1 MVNNT
6 NVCLSDNTE
15 QPVTYL
21 IDASIYIFRAWYTWP
36 KGQIDKN
43 GQPIHAVLGFV
54 DFVYQFLVNYQIKG
68 MHIAFAFDESQTQS
82 VRREIYPAYKKNRR
96 PIDPNLR
103 YQFQLCRRFVRLLGI
118 VEASSSCYEADDLIA
133 TWTRQQVKLNQQVI
147 ILSADKD
154 LAQLVGEKVTWWEY
168 VRDQQFD
175 VQAVTKK
182 FGVQP
187 EKIAAQLALA
197 GDKADN
203 IRGVPE
209 IGMATAAKL
218 LRKFDTIEQL
228 LTSIDEIGKMK
239 MKMAMRWQVAI
250 QAHKEMIG
258 IYYQLTCLCE
268 YVPNLAL
275 NLKRSPINQRCLEV
289 FYSDLQLDELFQQ
302 HWNEVANSG

>member
-1 MVNNT
+1 MVNNL
-6 NVCLSDNTE
+6 NNSCSLHNTE
-15 QPVTYL
+15 QPITYL
-21 IDASIYIFRAWYTWP
+21 IDASIYIFRAWYIWP
-36 KGQIDKN
+36 KGHIDKN
-43 GQPIHAVLGFV
+43 GQSIHAVLGFM
-54 DFVYQFLVNYQIKG
+54 DFVYQFLMQHKVKG

-82 VRREIYPAYKKNRR
+82 VRREIYPDYKKNRH

-103 YQFQLCRRFVRLLGI
+103 YQFQLCRRFVHLLGI
-118 VEASSSCYEADDLIA
+118 VEASNPCYEADDLIA
-133 TWTRQQVKLNQQVI
+133 TWTRQQVELNQRVI

-154 LAQLVGEKVTWWEY
+154 LAQLVSENVTWWEY

-175 VQAVTKK
+175 VKAVIKK

-187 EKIAAQLALA
+187 AQIAAQLALA

-239 MKMAMRWQVAI
+239 TKMAMRWQVAI
-250 QAHKEMIG
+250 QDHKEMIG
-258 IYYQLTCLCE
+258 IYYQLTCLCDG
-268 YVPNLAL
+268 VPSLES
-275 NLKRSPINQRCLEV
+275 NLKRNPINQRCLEV
-289 FYSDLQLDELFQQ
+289 FYSDLQLDEPFRQF
-302 HWNEVANSG
+302 

>member
-1 MVNNT
+1 MVSNT
-6 NVCLSDNTE
+6 CSSHNAE

-21 IDASIYIFRAWYTWP
+21 IDASVYVFRAWYTWP
-36 KGQIDKN
+36 KGHVDKN
-43 GQPIHAVLGFV
+43 GQPIHAVLGFM
-54 DFVYQFLVNYQIKG
+54 DLVYQFLLQHKTKE

-82 VRREIYPAYKKNRR
+82 MRRKIYPDYKKNRH
-96 PIDPNLR
+96 PTDPNLR

-118 VEASSSCYEADDLIA
+118 VEASSPRYEADDLVA
-133 TWTRQQVKLNQQVI
+133 TWTRQQVKLNQHVI

-154 LAQLVGEKVTWWEY
+154 LAQLVSENVTWWEY
-168 VRDQQFD
+168 VRNQQFD
-175 VQAVTKK
+175 VKAVTKK

-218 LRKFDTIEQL
+218 LRKFGTIEQL
-228 LTSIDEIGKMK
+228 LASIDEIGKMK
-239 MKMAMRWQVAI
+239 AKMAMRWQVAI

-268 YVPNLAL
+268 HVPSLES
-275 NLKRSPINQRCLEV
+275 NLKRNPIDQHCLKV
-289 FYSDLQLDELFQQ
+289 FYSDLQLDEL
-302 HWNEVANSG
+302 